1 MDRRELLLLGFGFS
15 LAGVLPALAQG
26 RPLTDDEKQLI
37 NAISTYN
44 SSIQSM
50 VGRFIQIDTD
60 GRRIGGVFFLQRPD
74 KINFRYNPPSHQEI
88 VSVGRGFYVIDREQ
102 RTEYAYPQDKVP
114 LRQFLSDHIDLM
126 SANIVDMS
134 QSDSYATVTL
144 QDSTPEGT
152 VQVALVFDKASMDL
166 SQWVLTEPSGQ
177 EITFSLYDVQKNVTI
192 PKSFFYID
200 PTYKAKQPET

>member
-1 MDRRELLLLGFGFS
+1 MDRRQLLLLGLS
-15 LAGVLPALAQG
+15 LSLSGTVPALAQG
-26 RPLTDDEKQLI
+26 RPLSDDEKQLVK
-37 NAISTYN
+37 AISAYN

-50 VGRFIQIDTD
+50 VGRFTQIDTA

-88 VSVGRGFYVIDREQ
+88 VSVGRGFYVIDRQQ

-114 LRQFLSDHIDLM
+114 LRQFLSDHIDLL
-126 SANIVDMS
+126 SADIVDMS
-134 QSDSYATVTL
+134 QSDSYATITL

-152 VQVALVFDKASMDL
+152 VQVALVFDKSSMDL
-166 SQWVLTEPSGQ
+166 SQWVLTEPDGQ
-177 EITFSLYDVQKNVTI
+177 EITFSLYDVQKNVKI

-200 PTYKAKQPET
+200 PTYTSKKPDV